1 VIRPDGSSRKTFV
14 TIAGLTALLAAAAV
28 GSFVLLLGP
37 ATRWSRAMAAA
48 AARGRRPD
56 LRDALAS
63 PALTAEQ
70 SYLLILPG
78 RLRLRD
84 RVVERLGIPPAVGDV
99 IFDDELEGRGRP
111 YIVDGLGRSPLPGDR
126 RPCAVLRALGR

>member
-1 VIRPDGSSRKTFV
+1 M
-14 TIAGLTALLAAAAV
+14 AAV
-28 GSFVLLLGP
+28 
-37 ATRWSRAMAAA
+37 
-48 AARGRRPD
+48 AARGRGQD
-56 LRDALAS
+56 LRDAFAS
-63 PALTAEQ
+63 TALRTAEQ

-126 RPCAVLRALGR
+126 RPCAVLRALER